1 MPRCLLPRPP
11 PGSASSSGVASAG
24 LFRLRQEPT
33 SQACEHLAG
42 LPPPWARASDAGETR
57 ARCAGPRPRFLSKCL
72 RPGFLLTEGRL
83 QLASDSLG
91 GGSQGPQPPGTSS
104 WHQAQ
109 ELRCAHAAVRLSRG
123 RWGQASRALKGIPR
137 GGEEAVNPSRNSGAQ
152 ACSLSRAASQSKPRM
167 HLTLQSDRPPLLTLL
182 WPTSLATC
190 TPGPCIPLWVSSPA
204 SLWPRW
210 TGEQGSST
218 PIIAPALTPGAGG
231 I

>member
-1 MPRCLLPRPP
+1 MPAPLP
-11 PGSASSSGVASAG
+11 SSGKHLLLRAG
-24 LFRLRQEPT
+24 LRRALLLAPKPT

-83 QLASDSLG
+83 QLASDSPG

-137 GGEEAVNPSRNSGAQ
+137 GGEEAVNPSRNPGAQ
-152 ACSLSRAASQSKPRM
+152 ACGLSRAASQSKPCM
-167 HLTLQSDRPPLLTLL
+167 HPTLQSDRPPS
-182 WPTSLATC
+182 SLC
-190 TPGPCIPLWVSSPA
+190 SGPPPSPPAHLGPA
-204 SLWPRW
+204 SLCGSLALLASGSGGPGNRAQAPR
-210 TGEQGSST
+210 
-218 PIIAPALTPGAGG
+218 L
-231 I
+231 